1 MFIFCRASEH
11 PYPLAPHELP
21 EVPRPVEFTRVSRVS
36 RGAVLAAF
44 LVVPNLI
51 LWFGLT
57 VVRPYRDLQA
67 SGRAADAVVT
77 GRYTTR
83 GSKGSTVYW
92 ARVRYTVD
100 DKPYARDVPISA
112 DAYGRLQEGQSAFDV
127 TYLPSDPNTY
137 CVGKP
142 GPYLEQK
149 SRLAF
154 LWAVGTA
161 LVLGVPFLLYHISM
175 CGELYLA
182 RNGEAVVGRITSKEL
197 VRGRNTCTYWV
208 RYAFES
214 GDRPVGHGTK
224 MLSREIWDYLCM
236 GLPVTV
242 LYLPE
247 SPRRCQLLCGF
258 DHVRFLPVPPREEM
272 QSPSPD
278 EAA

>member
-1 MFIFCRASEH
+1 MFIFSRASEN
-11 PYPLAPHELP
+11 PYPLAPHELS
-21 EVPRPVEFTRVSRVS
+21 EVPRPAEFTLVSKVSRC
-36 RGAVLAAF
+36 AVLTAF

-67 SGRAADAVVT
+67 SGRPADAVVT

-83 GSKGSTVYW
+83 GTKGSTVYW

-100 DKPYARDVPISA
+100 DKSYVRDVRVFAEAYARLA
-112 DAYGRLQEGQSAFDV
+112 EGQSTIDV
-127 TYLPSDPNTY
+127 TYLPSDPDTY

-142 GPYLEQK
+142 GPYVEQK
-149 SRLAF
+149 SRLTF

-161 LVLGVPFLLYHISM
+161 LALGVPFLLYHISM
-175 CGELYLA
+175 CRELYLA
-182 RNGEAVVGRITSKEL
+182 KNGVAVVGRITSKEL
-197 VRGRNTCTYWV
+197 VRGRNTYTYWV

-214 GDRPVGHGTK
+214 GDGPVRHGAKT
-224 MLSREIWDYLCM
+224 LPRDTWDYLCI
-236 GLPVTV
+236 GLQVTV

-247 SPRRCQLLCGF
+247 NPCRCQLLCGL
-258 DHVRFLPVPPREEM
+258 DHVRFLPAPSRDEM
-272 QSPSPD
+272 QRPSPD